1 MIKHISLSLLFLVH
15 IFIIIL
21 GEHTIRI
28 QRNYD
33 KLVHDMA
40 STAHLIDQLVSDGIL
55 NPDDSVEIMSNIV
68 PSEMNRRLIGKIR
81 DKNQY
86 DKFIA
91 ALREDSINAELAD
104 DIEQTDVTEH
114 DMELLHSKKGVY
126 VT

>member
-1 MIKHISLSLLFLVH
+1 
-15 IFIIIL
+15 
-21 GEHTIRI
+21 
-28 QRNYD
+28 
-33 KLVHDMA
+33 MA

-55 NPDDSVEIMSNIV
+55 NPDDSVEILSNIV

-86 DKFIA
+86 DKLIA
-91 ALREDSINAELAD
+91 ALREDSVNAELAD

>member
-91 ALREDSINAELAD
+91 ALREDSVNAELAD

>member
-55 NPDDSVEIMSNIV
+55 NPDDSVEILSNIV
-68 PSEMNRRLIGKIR
+68 PSEMNRKLIGKIR
-81 DKNQY
+81 DKDQY

-91 ALREDSINAELAD
+91 ALRENSVNAELAD
-104 DIEQTDVTEH
+104 DIEHTDVTKH

>member
-55 NPDDSVEIMSNIV
+55 NSDDSVEIMSKIV

-86 DKFIA
+86 DKLIA
-91 ALREDSINAELAD
+91 ALREDSVNAELAD

>member
-55 NPDDSVEIMSNIV
+55 NPDDSVEILSNIV

-91 ALREDSINAELAD
+91 ALREDSVNAELAD

>member
-55 NPDDSVEIMSNIV
+55 NPDDSVEIMPNIV
-68 PSEMNRRLIGKIR
+68 PSEMNKGNNKITE
-81 DKNQY
+81 
-86 DKFIA
+86 
-91 ALREDSINAELAD
+91 LRTILQRESQN
-104 DIEQTDVTEH
+104 
-114 DMELLHSKKGVY
+114 S
-126 VT
+126 